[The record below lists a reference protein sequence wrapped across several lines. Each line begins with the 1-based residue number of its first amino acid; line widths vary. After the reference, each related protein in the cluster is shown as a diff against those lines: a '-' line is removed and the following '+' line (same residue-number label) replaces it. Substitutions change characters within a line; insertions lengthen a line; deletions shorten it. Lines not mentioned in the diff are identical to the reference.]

1 MRSLFGRR
9 VVEATPQQVVMSGGG
24 IGLYGNDP
32 IDNDIGYTRAGGN
45 FRRDVPPWTRETAR
59 DYAVT
64 SYRMNP
70 MCTAILDTFT
80 AFCVG
85 DSGVSP
91 TTTDPKVREVV
102 DEFWNDPYNRLG
114 QIQEVMLRSQM
125 LLGEKV
131 LEIMEGPSSGVLRF
145 CPVEPAAIINV
156 SAYKGNPLWLDKLT
170 LPPTRTSNGENEVL
184 DIVRVND
191 ETGLREGNAIFWAP
205 WRALDTDIRGVPY
218 INSILD
224 WLDNYD
230 SVLSD
235 LMDRTRLARYAA
247 WQVKVAGGPDAVESY
262 VKRRGGKTLPPSGS
276 IEVTN
281 ESVEWVPLVVSSGS
295 DEDTRTNGAILTN
308 IASGAGLARTWLA
321 DPEDA
326 NRATSQTMAEPVR
339 RRVGGVQKVW
349 LAQMTEF
356 CRLAVDRAVAAKR
369 LPETVTVADPR
380 TGIESE
386 LPAAMTVTV
395 TGPEVAAADAQF
407 TAQVLLNLST
417 GLNALVDGGL
427 LSREAAAL
435 AAQKAWE
442 SYVGV
447 PWRAELAAPDTNPDD
462 LAEHVDTSA
471 PSSAFAPPVKLTVAS

>member
-191 ETGLREGNAIFWAP
+191 ETG
-205 WRALDTDIRGVPY
+205 
-218 INSILD
+218 
-224 WLDNYD
+224 
-230 SVLSD
+230 
-235 LMDRTRLARYAA
+235 
-247 WQVKVAGGPDAVESY
+247 
-262 VKRRGGKTLPPSGS
+262 
-276 IEVTN
+276 
-281 ESVEWVPLVVSSGS
+281 
-295 DEDTRTNGAILTN
+295 
-308 IASGAGLARTWLA
+308 
-321 DPEDA
+321 
-326 NRATSQTMAEPVR
+326 
-339 RRVGGVQKVW
+339 
-349 LAQMTEF
+349 
-356 CRLAVDRAVAAKR
+356 
-369 LPETVTVADPR
+369 
-380 TGIESE
+380 
-386 LPAAMTVTV
+386 
-395 TGPEVAAADAQF
+395 
-407 TAQVLLNLST
+407 
-417 GLNALVDGGL
+417 
-427 LSREAAAL
+427 
-435 AAQKAWE
+435 
-442 SYVGV
+442 
-447 PWRAELAAPDTNPDD
+447 
-462 LAEHVDTSA
+462 
-471 PSSAFAPPVKLTVAS
+471 